1 MFLSLKFMPE
11 LWESS
16 VHMLERSFIIY
27 EIK

>member
-1 MFLSLKFMPE
+1 MLLSLKFMPKI
-11 LWESS
+11 WESS